1 MVILLVAADLISKA
15 AAVSVLSQTGGAL
28 EFIPGLI
35 RFEYHKNTGMAWG
48 LFSNATWVFVVITI
62 VTGGLIVFILLK
74 TLKTMP
80 RNLQLG
86 LALVLSGAIGNLID
100 RVALGYVRDFIAFD
114 FMNFPVFNFA
124 DSCITVGAVLLIVSV
139 LFTKSGRAYF
149 AALDEKKQK
158 PEKTDGEKTDF
169 GSEFV
174 SDEFFFG
181 ETEAGCR
188 NGGKI
193 VIAAQKNGGRLDAFA
208 AEHTEFTRSA
218 VQRLLL
224 CGAVTVNGRSE
235 KAKYAVR
242 MGDIIEIQ
250 LPPPVPTEL
259 VPQDIPID
267 IVYQDAD
274 IAVINKPVG
283 MVVHP
288 APGNPDGTLCNA
300 LMFHL
305 KDLSGI
311 GGAMRPGLVHRIDKN
326 TSGLLV
332 IAKNDDA
339 HNFLAN
345 ELKTHSVARTYCALC
360 EGNFRQDSGTVDA
373 PLARHKTDRKRMA
386 VYPAGT
392 AGAR

>member
-1 MVILLVAADLISKA
+1 MNSDSER
-15 AAVSVLSQTGGAL
+15 TNG
-28 EFIPGLI
+28 
-35 RFEYHKNTGMAWG
+35 
-48 LFSNATWVFVVITI
+48 
-62 VTGGLIVFILLK
+62 
-74 TLKTMP
+74 
-80 RNLQLG
+80 QL
-86 LALVLSGAIGNLID
+86 
-100 RVALGYVRDFIAFD
+100 
-114 FMNFPVFNFA
+114 
-124 DSCITVGAVLLIVSV
+124 
-139 LFTKSGRAYF
+139 
-149 AALDEKKQK
+149 
-158 PEKTDGEKTDF
+158 PEKNSGECAEKACENADDRDF

-174 SDEFFFG
+174 SDEILCG
-181 ETEAGCR
+181 ETEDDCR

-208 AEHTEFTRSA
+208 AEHAELTRSA

-224 CGAVTVNGRSE
+224 CGAVTVTGRSE

-345 ELKTHSVARTYCALC
+345 EL
-360 EGNFRQDSGTVDA
+360 
-373 PLARHKTDRKRMA
+373 
-386 VYPAGT
+386 
-392 AGAR
+392 

>member
-1 MVILLVAADLISKA
+1 
-15 AAVSVLSQTGGAL
+15 
-28 EFIPGLI
+28 
-35 RFEYHKNTGMAWG
+35 
-48 LFSNATWVFVVITI
+48 
-62 VTGGLIVFILLK
+62 
-74 TLKTMP
+74 
-80 RNLQLG
+80 
-86 LALVLSGAIGNLID
+86 
-100 RVALGYVRDFIAFD
+100 
-114 FMNFPVFNFA
+114 
-124 DSCITVGAVLLIVSV
+124 
-139 LFTKSGRAYF
+139 
-149 AALDEKKQK
+149 
-158 PEKTDGEKTDF
+158 
-169 GSEFV
+169 
-174 SDEFFFG
+174 
-181 ETEAGCR
+181 
-188 NGGKI
+188 
-193 VIAAQKNGGRLDAFA
+193 
-208 AEHTEFTRSA
+208 
-218 VQRLLL
+218 
-224 CGAVTVNGRSE
+224 
-235 KAKYAVR
+235 

-392 AGAR
+392 AGAREAVTHWFVRERFPNSGAGGRTLCGLNSKREGHTRSAFIWPISITRLSATMYTARVRHRQCAAGTISGSSGRLSMRKGCA